1 MLIYLKELGSVK
13 LTDLELQ
20 FLQEKCP
27 FLPETYLRYLQ
38 AYRFKPETQA
48 IVSFDGGSDD
58 DDLGMIHVDVKGKWV
73 ETILYEI
80 PLLVLVSEAYFRFV
94 DTNWVYDGQ
103 EGESI
108 MFYDIPKRIKKNKTN
123 EHLV

>member
-1 MLIYLKELGSVK
+1 
-13 LTDLELQ
+13 
-20 FLQEKCP
+20 LQEKCP

-48 IVSFDGGSDD
+48 IVSFDGGSND

-94 DTNWVYDGQ
+94 DTDWTYDGQ
-103 EGESI
+103 EGRCI
-108 MFYDIPKRIKKNKTN
+108 MCFYLQKPSKIEKTNIKKDNGYLYM
-123 EHLV
+123 E